1 MRRREFITLLSG
13 VAAAW
18 PLAAR
23 AQQPA
28 MPVIGILQ
36 AGATGS
42 LPQFVTPLRKGL
54 SEMGFVE
61 GRNVALEYRY
71 AQNQLERLPELAAD
85 LVRHRVAVITTLGSD
100 VAAAAA
106 KGATGTIPIVFEI
119 GADPVEAGLV
129 ASLNRPGGNLTG
141 VTSMNEELSAK
152 RLGLLHQMVPQA
164 RRIGAIVNKIAPTS
178 PQEVKVLQDA
188 ASRLGVHIE
197 FFHASTSPEIDAAFA
212 SLEKAG
218 AEALVVTAGPP
229 FGDYRAQIVTL
240 ATRQALPA
248 IYTSSASTEI
258 GGLMSYSPSID
269 RVRQVGIYAG
279 RILKGDKPADLPVMQ
294 PAKFEL
300 VINLQTARAIGLAVS
315 PDLLSIAD
323 EVIE

>member
-1 MRRREFITLLSG
+1 MRRRDFITLLG
-13 VAAAW
+13 GAAAAW

-28 MPVIGILQ
+28 VTVIGILQ

-85 LVRHRVAVITTLGSD
+85 LVRRRVAVITTLGSD

-152 RLGLLHQMVPQA
+152 RLGLLHEMVPQA
-164 RRIGAIVNKIAPTS
+164 RRIGAIVNKIAATS
-178 PQEVKVLQDA
+178 PQEVKVLQGA

-197 FFHASTSPEIDAAFA
+197 FFHASTSPEIDAAFS

-240 ATRQALPA
+240 ATRRALPA

-294 PAKFEL
+294 PTKFEL